1 MVCLL
6 SLRPLPRRRWQVS
19 ISGPGGRR
27 QRLHGS
33 PITAYERVKHRVVG
47 SLENNDLIMN
57 NTFFI
62 GVYPG
67 LTDPMLDHM
76 ISVLDRTLA

>member
-1 MVCLL
+1 
-6 SLRPLPRRRWQVS
+6 
-19 ISGPGGRR
+19 
-27 QRLHGS
+27 
-33 PITAYERVKHRVVG
+33 VG